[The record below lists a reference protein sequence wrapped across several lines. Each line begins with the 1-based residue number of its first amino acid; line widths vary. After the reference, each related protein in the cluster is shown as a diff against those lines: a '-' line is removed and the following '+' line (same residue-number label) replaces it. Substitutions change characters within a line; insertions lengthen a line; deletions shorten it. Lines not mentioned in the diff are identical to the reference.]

1 MKNLSLIL
9 NIVLAVAVIVLYV
22 LHFSSKP
29 ASGPGVSYD
38 GAPASLFTAEGLTIA
53 YVNSDSLLRNYE
65 FFKEME
71 KKMEERQQKLN
82 REYQNRAQGLQNEIE
97 NFQRTANNMTMS
109 QARAIEE
116 DLRRKQQNLMVYQE
130 SLAQELM
137 QEENKINTE
146 LYDKVSDYLQDYGK
160 NKGLQLVLTYQK
172 GSGVLYANDSMNI
185 TQDVIKGLNDA
196 YVREKS
202 GGNVP
207 VKTDTAQ

>member
-1 MKNLSLIL
+1 VKNLSLIL
-9 NIVLAVAVIVLYV
+9 NIVLAIAVIILYV

-29 ASGPGVSYD
+29 APGAAGSFD
-38 GAPASLFTAEGLTIA
+38 AAPTSLFTADGLTIA
-53 YVNSDSLLRNYE
+53 YINSDSLLQNYE
-65 FFKEME
+65 FFKDME

-146 LYDKVSDYLQDYGK
+146 LYDKLSDYLKDYGK

-196 YVREKS
+196 YLVEKS
-202 GGNVP
+202 GGSVTAKP
-207 VKTDTAQ
+207 DTAR